1 MALVSCPDCGSQI
14 STMAWAC
21 PKCGRPMRSA
31 MRYFGKRAL
40 ILWALLIIM
49 FFVIWQF
56 MNAHH

>member
-1 MALVSCPDCGSQI
+1 
-14 STMAWAC
+14 
-21 PKCGRPMRSA
+21 MRSA